1 MRVRQCAF
9 VFTQLLQNWL
19 GVVIIVQMAAK
30 SRKDKVKQGQVSV
43 NKKAYRNF
51 ELIEKFEAGF
61 ALLGSEVKSL
71 RCGAADLN
79 GSYARIENEQ
89 CWLVGA
95 TIAQY
100 QQAGA
105 RQHEPTRKRKLL
117 LHKAEIH
124 RVRVKLEQRGFT
136 LVPLRIYFNDRGL
149 AKIELALARGKR
161 QYDKRQTITARDQKR
176 DIDRSMKRYRK

>member
-1 MRVRQCAF
+1 M
-9 VFTQLLQNWL
+9 
-19 GVVIIVQMAAK
+19 QMAAK
-30 SRKDKVKQGQVSV
+30 SGKDKNKQGQVAV

-51 ELIEKFEAGF
+51 ELVEKFEAGLE
-61 ALLGSEVKSL
+61 LLGTEVKSL
-71 RCGAADLN
+71 RDAQADLN
-79 GSYARIENEQ
+79 GSYARVEDQQ

-105 RQHEPTRKRKLL
+105 RQHDPTRKKKLL
-117 LHKAEIH
+117 LHKAEI
-124 RVRVKLEQRGFT
+124 RKIKTKLEQRGFT

-161 QYDKRQTITARDQKR
+161 QYDKRQAIAKRDQKR
-176 DIDRSMKRYRK
+176 DIDRSMKKYRK

>member
-1 MRVRQCAF
+1 M
-9 VFTQLLQNWL
+9 QNPHP
-19 GVVIIVQMAAK
+19 VAIIEQMAAK
-30 SRKDKVKQGQVSV
+30 SRKERDKQSPVAV

-51 ELIEKFEAGF
+51 ELIEKFEAGLE
-61 ALLGSEVKSL
+61 LLGTEVKSL
-71 RCGAADLN
+71 RNAQADLN
-79 GSYARIENEQ
+79 GSYARVEDQQ

-100 QQAGA
+100 QQAGPW
-105 RQHEPTRKRKLL
+105 QHEPTRKRKLL

-124 RVRVKLEQRGFT
+124 KIRTKLEQRGFT

-161 QYDKRQTITARDQKR
+161 QYDKRKAITERDQKR
-176 DIDRSMKRYRK
+176 DVDRSMKKYHR